1 MAGREGREAL
11 RCPAIC
17 PSGSTGGDNE
27 LAGFRRKL
35 MFVFVLLL
43 LESDKGG
50 DVGGGI
56 ALLRDRFGD
65 GYDML
70 SGTE

>member
-11 RCPAIC
+11 RWPVGW
-17 PSGSTGGDNE
+17 PRGSTGGDKE
-27 LAGFRRKL
+27 LAGFKRKL
-35 MFVFVLLL
+35 MFVLLL
-43 LESDKGG
+43 LGRDKGG
-50 DVGGGI
+50 EVGGGI

-70 SGTE
+70 SGKE

>member
-1 MAGREGREAL
+1 M
-11 RCPAIC
+11 
-17 PSGSTGGDNE
+17 
-27 LAGFRRKL
+27 FV
-35 MFVFVLLL
+35 FVFVLLL

-70 SGTE
+70 SDTE